1 MESYNTKLKRSEL
14 PKDNPRYQPMYVGW
28 SWKRNER
35 LKSKIMKK
43 NNWFQPGNEPRTN
56 MGNQPSGRGRKSGMT
71 GGQDAQVESVI
82 FVPSTRGGIL
92 TRKLREREDE
102 LARLTGFSI
111 KFQEAGG
118 TQMLR
123 MFSTNL
129 GGGLHCGRKPCPPC
143 DSSEESNRGDCRAR
157 NLVYESSCTLCNPS
171 IRQEDTQVGRKG
183 VYLGETSRSIH
194 ERSKEHQKDASDF
207 SIKSHQVKHW
217 MNTHPEEN
225 IQPPFRIKM
234 IKRYRDCLSRQIGEA
249 LRIYYSK
256 DQLLN
261 SKNEYVQNCISRVV
275 ANEESW
281 QRRERERKEE
291 EEEEREKEMLE
302 RFRERKAPKADT
314 QENELEGKA
323 SSLQEEYHPTLDPN
337 ELRIGGWIRK
347 RREMYQLEGKAG
359 KGHKN

>member
-1 MESYNTKLKRSEL
+1 
-14 PKDNPRYQPMYVGW
+14 
-28 SWKRNER
+28 
-35 LKSKIMKK
+35 
-43 NNWFQPGNEPRTN
+43 
-56 MGNQPSGRGRKSGMT
+56 MGTQPSGRGRKSGMM

-102 LARLTGFSI
+102 LARLTRFSI

-183 VYLGETSRSIH
+183 VYIGETSRSIH

-207 SIKSHQVKHW
+207 SVKSHQVKHW

-225 IQPPFRIKM
+225 IQPPFRIRM

-281 QRRERERKEE
+281 QKREREMKEE
-291 EEEEREKEMLE
+291 EEEEREKGMLE
-302 RFRERKAPKADT
+302 RFRERKAPK
-314 QENELEGKA
+314 
-323 SSLQEEYHPTLDPN
+323 
-337 ELRIGGWIRK
+337 
-347 RREMYQLEGKAG
+347 
-359 KGHKN
+359 